1 MDPET
6 PEKSTSAWTDE
17 AKFQFL
23 LRVVAQLKEDGRSI
37 KWEKIN
43 LPGRTP
49 KSLMHMWAKI
59 NKQIAEFETA
69 ERDGEPT
76 PVKTPRKRGPQLA
89 KKKTPKAIGLDNGAV
104 DDEFDIKKELLK
116 KRGAEKLGDEEPTAA
131 TKRAKVKPEANDDV
145 RVKKE
150 SAIQG

>member
-6 PEKSTSAWTDE
+6 PEKATSAWTDE

-59 NKQIAEFETA
+59 NKQITEFETA
-69 ERDGEPT
+69 ESNGEPT
-76 PVKTPRKRGPQLA
+76 PVKTPRKRGPP
-89 KKKTPKAIGLDNGAV
+89 KKKTPKAMGLDNGAV
-104 DDEFDIKKELLK
+104 DDDFDIKQEFLK
-116 KRGAEKLGDEEPTAA
+116 KRGAEDLGDEEPSAA
-131 TKRAKVKPEANDDV
+131 IKKAKVRSEANDNV

-150 SAIQG
+150 NAKQY